1 MNDQITNILFQQIL
15 EQVDQLGILAKI
27 TCNVLT
33 TYETAPEL
41 TPALWRDV
49 KQQWHLVHH
58 QLRAQQQTLGS
69 ELQRLRQQI
78 NQIQLLQSISEH
90 CNAQVNVA
98 SVLETSLNA
107 VWQKTALRFAVVVLG
122 EAELG
127 PYIYQNMRGV
137 ADGWRFIGKSC
148 PFPLWG
154 VLARALLP
162 RLDPDEPDYL
172 LIQDIHT
179 AKRPRTEEFPW
190 MPLDGSLMILPLR
203 TQDQVI
209 GAILLGSEAI
219 NGFADL
225 ELCNDYYA
233 IAYTTARILQIAKM
247 RQELNERSNQLL
259 SLQLFTKSIASARD
273 FDKLTDI
280 LVDGISE
287 TFGRVAVLLY
297 MNDRIWS
304 KGATSFEALE
314 PHVRSI
320 IDWTMQAGQPTF
332 YDPDDGTESLERFYY
347 NESGRALVTPIIRGE
362 RTLGVIQIVANET
375 TRYFEEGDLIVLRT
389 IANSVAIVL
398 ESMILPLAKASGAY
412 RSD

>member
-1 MNDQITNILFQQIL
+1 MNDQIINILFQQIL
-15 EQVDQLGILAKI
+15 EQVEQLGTLTKI
-27 TCNVLT
+27 TCNMLT
-33 TYETAPEL
+33 GYESTPEL
-41 TPALWRDV
+41 TPALWLDA
-49 KQQWHLVHH
+49 KQQWRLLHH
-58 QLRAQQQTLGS
+58 QLYDQQQMLSS
-69 ELQRLRQQI
+69 ELQQLRQQI
-78 NQIQLLQSISEH
+78 NQVQLLQSISEH
-90 CNAQVNVA
+90 CDAQVNVA
-98 SVLETSLNA
+98 SVLEAGLGA
-107 VWQKTALRFAVVVLG
+107 VWQKTPLRFAVVVLG

-127 PYIYQNMRGV
+127 PYTYQSMRGV
-137 ADGWRFIGKSC
+137 SDAWRFVGKSC

-172 LIQDIHT
+172 IIHDIYT
-179 AKRPRTEEFPW
+179 DKRLQAEEFPW
-190 MPLDGSLMILPLR
+190 MPLDGSLLILPLR
-203 TQDQVI
+203 TQEQVI
-209 GAILLGSEAI
+209 GAFLLGCEAI
-219 NGFADL
+219 NGFADPA
-225 ELCNDYYA
+225 LCNDYYA

-247 RQELNERSNQLL
+247 RQELNERSDQLL

-280 LVDGISE
+280 VVEGISE

-304 KGATSFEALE
+304 KEVTTYDELA

-320 IDWTMQAGQPTF
+320 IDWTMQAGQPIF
-332 YDPDDGTESLERFYY
+332 YNPDDGTESLERFYY

-362 RTLGVIQIVANET
+362 RTLGVIQIAAKEV

-398 ESMILPLAKASGAY
+398 ESMMLRLWKAPGD
-412 RSD
+412 R